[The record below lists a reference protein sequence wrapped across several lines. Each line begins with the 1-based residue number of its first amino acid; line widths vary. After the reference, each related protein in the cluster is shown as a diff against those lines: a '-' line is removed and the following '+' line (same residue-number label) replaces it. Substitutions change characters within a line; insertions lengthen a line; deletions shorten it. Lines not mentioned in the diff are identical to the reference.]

1 MMPQECENIARL
13 DMAILDL
20 LDEVSGR
27 QFQKTEMG
35 EERVTGVVVGIV
47 TENYHKDFPGKVR
60 VRIPVRDDNANVL
73 KWAKVARVYSGK
85 EWTHYFLPEKDD
97 QVLVAFEHGNIEK
110 PYVIASLP
118 RDGDRVISETAD
130 ADNQLKKIVTRH
142 GNSLIFFDHKD
153 GDGKKDHI
161 ELHTAEDSL
170 QMMLDNEKQSIRIC
184 DKEKHCEFE
193 MKTEK
198 GTIQILADKKI
209 TICAGDK
216 IKVYLNGENG
226 TVQVK
231 ADKIVMQSGRGME
244 LKTDGTAKFSG
255 QQTVLEA
262 SASLKQSSN
271 GMVTI
276 SGNPIKLG

>member
-1 MMPQECENIARL
+1 
-13 DMAILDL
+13 MAILDL

-35 EERVTGVVVGIV
+35 EQRVPGVVVGIV

-60 VRIPVRDDNANVL
+60 VSIPVRDENANVL
-73 KWAKVARVYSGK
+73 KWAKVARVYAGK
-85 EWTHYFLPEKDD
+85 EWTHYFLPEKND
-97 QVLVAFEHGNIEK
+97 QVLVAFEHGNLEK

-118 RDGDRVISETAD
+118 RDGDRVVSDTAD
-130 ADNQLKKIVTRH
+130 ADNQFKKIVTRQ

-161 ELHTAEDSL
+161 ELHTAEANL
-170 QMMLDNEKQSIRIC
+170 QMVLDNEKKNIRIS
-184 DKEKHCEFE
+184 DKEKHCELE
-193 MKTEK
+193 MKTDDGHIKITAE
-198 GTIQILADKKI
+198 KKI
-209 TICAGDK
+209 TICVGDK

-231 ADKIVMQSGRGME
+231 ADKIAMQSGRGIE
-244 LKTDGTAKFSG
+244 LKTDGTAKLSG

-271 GMVTI
+271 GMVSI
-276 SGNPIKLG
+276 SGTPIKLG

>member
-1 MMPQECENIARL
+1 
-13 DMAILDL
+13 MAILDL

-35 EERVTGVVVGIV
+35 EERVPGVVVGIV

-60 VRIPVRDDNANVL
+60 VSIPVRDENANVL
-73 KWAKVARVYSGK
+73 KWAKVAGVYGGK

-97 QVLVAFEHGNIEK
+97 QVLVAFEHGNMEK

-118 RDGDRVISETAD
+118 RDGDRVIAETAD
-130 ADNQLKKIVTRH
+130 EDNQFKKIVTRH
-142 GNSLIFFDHKD
+142 GSSLIFHDHKD
-153 GDGKKDHI
+153 GDGKKDYI
-161 ELHTAEDSL
+161 ELHTPDTNL
-170 QMMLDNEKQSIRIC
+170 QMVLDNEKLSIRIA

-193 MKTEK
+193 MKADEGK
-198 GTIQILADKKI
+198 IQITAEKKI

-216 IKVYLNGENG
+216 IKMYLNGENG

-231 ADKIVMQSGRGME
+231 ADKIVMQSGRGIE
-244 LKTDGTAKFSG
+244 LKTDGTAKVSG

-271 GMVTI
+271 GMVSI
-276 SGNPIKLG
+276 SGTPIRLG

>member
-1 MMPQECENIARL
+1 
-13 DMAILDL
+13 MAILDL

-60 VRIPVRDDNANVL
+60 VSIPVRDDNANVL
-73 KWAKVARVYSGK
+73 KWAKVARAYSGK
-85 EWTHYFLPEKDD
+85 EWAHYFLPEKDD

-130 ADNQLKKIVTRH
+130 ADNQLKTRH
-142 GNSLIFFDHKD
+142 GSSLLFFDHKD
-153 GDGKKDHI
+153 GDGEKDHI
-161 ELHTAEDSL
+161 ELHTAGAGL
-170 QMMLDNEKQSIRIC
+170 QIALDNEKQSIRVC
-184 DKEKHCEFE
+184 DKERHCEFE
-193 MKTEK
+193 METDK
-198 GTIQILADKKI
+198 GSIQIMADKKI
-209 TICAGDK
+209 TISAGDK
-216 IKVYLNGENG
+216 IKIYLNGENG

-231 ADKIVMQSGRGME
+231 ADKIVMQSSRGME

-255 QQTVLEA
+255 QQTILEA
-262 SASLKQSSN
+262 IASLKQSSN